1 MAETNEIRRR
11 AVHGLQSG
19 DTFTL
24 TRTFTEEETLT
35 FGDLTRDFNPVHYD
49 RDWSASKGFD
59 GLICHGLLVG
69 AMICEVGGQL
79 GWLATGMNFRF
90 RKPVYFGD
98 TVTCTFALTRVE
110 TSGRAEAE
118 ATFVNQRGVEVATA
132 GLSGLVPVGAARG
145 LLQTAGGP

>member
-1 MAETNEIRRR
+1 MTNVRRR
-11 AVHGLQSG
+11 AVEGLEAG
-19 DTFTL
+19 DSFTL
-24 TRTFTEEETLT
+24 TRTFTEQETRT

-49 RDWSASKGFD
+49 HDWSEAKGFD

-98 TVTCTFALTRVE
+98 TVTCTFTLTRVE

-118 ATFVNQRGVEVATA
+118 AVFVNQRGLEVGAA
-132 GLSGLVPVGAARG
+132 HLSGRVPVGAERG
-145 LLQTAGGP
+145 LLRAAGGP